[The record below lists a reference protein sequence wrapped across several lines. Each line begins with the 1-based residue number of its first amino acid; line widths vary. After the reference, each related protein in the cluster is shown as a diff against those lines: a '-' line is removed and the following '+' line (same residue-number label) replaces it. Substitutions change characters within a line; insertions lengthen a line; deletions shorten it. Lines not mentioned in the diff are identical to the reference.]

1 MYWFE
6 QKFVRQNFNIDWNS
20 NSRKGR
26 EKTLLITCEL
36 HNCMK
41 FHRYIDIDDLTD
53 LVNVEK
59 FKHTKGNK

>member
-1 MYWFE
+1 MFA
-6 QKFVRQNFNIDWNS
+6 KRCIDLNKS
-20 NSRKGR
+20 LIQ
-26 EKTLLITCEL
+26 KTLLITCEL

-41 FHRYIDIDDLTD
+41 LHRYIDIDDLTD